1 MSENKTK
8 PEKTSVPDFINS
20 VEDEQKRKDSF
31 ALLELFK
38 SITKEEPVMW
48 GPSIIGFGEYHYKYA
63 SGREGDFLI
72 TGFSPK
78 KAALTLYL
86 MGCMENQFTHL
97 MEKLGKYKM
106 GVGCLY
112 IKKLTDVDPDIL
124 KQLISES
131 FEFMKAKYPAK

>member
-1 MSENKTK
+1 MADNKTK

-63 SGREGDFLI
+63 SGREGEFLI
-72 TGFSPK
+72 TGFSPR

-86 MGCMENQFTHL
+86 MGCMENEFVHL

-112 IKKLTDVDPDIL
+112 IKKLTDVDPEIL

-131 FEFMKAKYPAK
+131 FDFIKANYPTK

>member
-1 MSENKTK
+1 MEINKTK
-8 PEKTSVPDFINS
+8 PEKTSVADFIIS
-20 VEDEQKRKDSF
+20 VEDEQKRKDSI

-38 SITKEEPVMW
+38 SITKAEPVMW

-72 TGFSPK
+72 TGFSPR

-86 MGCMENQFTHL
+86 MGCRGNQYTHL
-97 MEKLGKYKM
+97 MGKLGKYKM

-112 IKKLTDVDPDIL
+112 IKKLTDIDPEIL

-131 FEFMKAKYPAK
+131 FEFMKAK

>member
-1 MSENKTK
+1 MAENKTK
-8 PEKTSVPDFINS
+8 PEKTSVAEFLNA

-38 SITKEEPVMW
+38 SITQEEPVMW

-72 TGFSPK
+72 TGFSPR

-86 MGCMENQFTHL
+86 MGCMENEFAPL
-97 MEKLGKYKM
+97 MEKLGKYKT
-106 GVGCLY
+106 GAGCLY
-112 IKKLTDVDPDIL
+112 IKKLADIDLEVL
-124 KQLISES
+124 KQLIAES
-131 FEFMKAKYPAK
+131 YSFMKEKYPAK

>member
-1 MSENKTK
+1 MADNKTK

-20 VEDEQKRKDSF
+20 VENEQKRKDSF

-72 TGFSPK
+72 TGFSPR

-86 MGCMENQFTHL
+86 MGCMENEFVHL

-112 IKKLTDVDPDIL
+112 IKKLTDVDPEIL

-131 FEFMKAKYPAK
+131 FDFIKANYPTK

>member
-1 MSENKTK
+1 MADNKTK

-72 TGFSPK
+72 TGFSPR

-86 MGCMENQFTHL
+86 MGCMENEFVHL

-131 FEFMKAKYPAK
+131 FDFMKANYPTK